1 MTDTK
6 FGGNPHLLPPIPIK
20 HMTRHAPAV
29 KAIVNQSPKVS
40 FWGIYYGSGKKPRPF
55 WDVFFFLAKSS
66 AIMRL
71 ASRKGG
77 CKTI

>member
-1 MTDTK
+1 MRAFVNQESLISAKLSLKEIMFLASQMSSKKMTDTK

-40 FWGIYYGSGKKPRPF
+40 F
-55 WDVFFFLAKSS
+55 
-66 AIMRL
+66 
-71 ASRKGG
+71 
-77 CKTI
+77 